1 MLFLNFPEIEE
12 ITLENIKYFF
22 PYQYLD
28 QCK

>member
-1 MLFLNFPEIEE
+1 MGVFKFPEIEE
-12 ITLENIKYFF
+12 ITLEIENIFF